1 MSRKANKARSITSRD
16 VAALAGVSLMTVSR
30 TLRTPDLVSPA
41 TRQRVEAAAR
51 ELNYVPD
58 LAAGSLS
65 SQRSGHVAVL
75 LPSLRHAGF
84 LRTVDGLSD
93 TLREHGYHLLI
104 GDCHYSVEQQLELL
118 RMLLGRRPE
127 AIVLISGLDSPAAQE
142 LLERAA
148 VPVIETWH
156 WPDEPRN
163 RVVGFSQF
171 EVGRTMT
178 ESLIAMGHTQ
188 IGFLGALGPFD
199 PNGEQRR
206 QGHLAALQHA
216 GLRDDIQSSV
226 GKAPMEIEDGANGA
240 CQLLDRFPEMEALAC
255 ASDMTAL
262 GVLHECRRRHLSV
275 PDQLAIAGFGD
286 FDFARYL
293 QPSLTSVR
301 LPSYRIGQQAAE
313 LIVATISGETPAP
326 PSHCNLGFELIH
338 RQSTGHDEQLMTYA
352 SSAPDAMPTRG
363 VRPHDE

>member
-1 MSRKANKARSITSRD
+1 MSRKASKARSITSRD
-16 VAALAGVSLMTVSR
+16 VAELAGVSLMTVSR
-30 TLRTPDLVSPA
+30 TLRTPELVSPA
-41 TRQRVEAAAR
+41 TRKRVESAAR

-93 TLREHGYHLLI
+93 TLRDNGYHLLI
-104 GDCHYSVEQQLELL
+104 GDCYYSVEQQLELL

-127 AIVLISGLDSPAAQE
+127 AIVLISGLDSPAAQD
-142 LLERAA
+142 LLARAA
-148 VPVIETWH
+148 VPVVETWH
-156 WPDEPRN
+156 WPDDPPN
-163 RVVGFSQF
+163 MVVGFSQF
-171 EVGRTMT
+171 EVGRAMT
-178 ESLIAMGHTQ
+178 DSLIEKGHTR

-206 QGHLAALQHA
+206 QGHLAALRNA

-226 GKAPMEIEDGANGA
+226 GKAPMEIEDGVKGA
-240 CQLLDRFPEMEALAC
+240 SWLLEHFPEMDALAC

-262 GVLHECRRRHLSV
+262 GVLHECRRRGCAV
-275 PDQLAIAGFGD
+275 PQQLAIAGFGD
-286 FDFARYL
+286 FDFAQYL

-301 LPSYRIGQQAAE
+301 LPSYRIGQLAAQ
-313 LIVATISGETPAP
+313 LIVATISGEAAPPAP
-326 PSHCNLGFELIH
+326 HCNLGFEIIH
-338 RQSTGHDEQLMTYA
+338 RQSTGSDDNRPSSS
-352 SSAPDAMPTRG
+352 SSAP
-363 VRPHDE
+363 